1 MRIDDLS
8 RQARDKRTETK
19 TQFKTKRP
27 VSLVGCVGGRGWGSY
42 RGQGLASQMEEHWSQ
57 QLEELASEHGER
69 ELEVLCDVHYALVL
83 QRSGSA
89 AVVP

>member
-27 VSLVGCVGGRGWGSY
+27 VSLGGWGSY

>member
-1 MRIDDLS
+1 MIYQDRLGTNEQKQKLNS
-8 RQARDKRTETK
+8 KRNGR
-19 TQFKTKRP
+19 F
-27 VSLVGCVGGRGWGSY
+27 CWVGGRGWGSY